1 MRLGE
6 YQKLVVIKKVEFGVY
21 LAERMEDETR
31 VLLPEKQ
38 VPEGTKIGDELRV
51 FLYKDSKDRL
61 IATTNTPKLTLG
73 GLAVLTV
80 KEVAYF
86 IKAVTRPEKHLSLR
100 RSPWLFSWLR

>member
-38 VPEGTKIGDELRV
+38 VPEGTKEGDELEV
-51 FLYKDSKDRL
+51 FLYRDSSDRL
-61 IATTNTPKLTLG
+61 IATTREPKLVLG
-73 GLAVLTV
+73 ELAVLN
-80 KEVAYF
+80 VAATATIGAF
-86 IKAVTRPEKHLSLR
+86 
-100 RSPWLFSWLR
+100 LF

>member
-61 IATTNTPKLTLG
+61 IAVSYT
-73 GLAVLTV
+73 
-80 KEVAYF
+80 
-86 IKAVTRPEKHLSLR
+86 HLR
-100 RSPWLFSWLR
+100 AHET

>member
-21 LAERMEDETR
+21 LAECMENETR

-73 GLAVLTV
+73 GLAVDVYKRQLSSRPTV
-80 KEVAYF
+80 VMPKSQ
-86 IKAVTRPEKHLSLR
+86 I
-100 RSPWLFSWLR
+100 

>member
-38 VPEGTKIGDELRV
+38 VPEGTKIGDEDLV
-51 FLYKDSKDRL
+51 
-61 IATTNTPKLTLG
+61 LTLG
-73 GLAVLTV
+73 VSLLRFYGPAHCDV
-80 KEVAYF
+80 KHTEAD
-86 IKAVTRPEKHLSLR
+86 IG
-100 RSPWLFSWLR
+100 RSCGADCKRGWKDRSFP